1 MRVILV
7 EMNHS
12 KRVITTVSH
21 NLIYFIPPLHRALM
35 LNFINVS
42 DNDNFWHENSMYQSI
57 SPYATYRTY
66 SSLHIIF
73 FVDWQLLSFQK
84 Y

>member
-7 EMNHS
+7 EINHS

-21 NLIYFIPPLHRALM
+21 ILIHFISLLHRSLM

-42 DNDNFWHENSMYQSI
+42 DNDNLWHENGLKGI

-66 SSLHIIF
+66 NSLHIIF
-73 FVDWQLLSFQK
+73 LVDWRLLDFQK
-84 Y
+84 